1 MRRRRTEDRLT
12 SESPSIRCFRSRL
25 VDMLERRASQATGV
39 LQALSSSSEPEIKT
53 RAAGSLVAHSYAGAM
68 CPDDLHNDRQPQTGT
83 FGTSSLTAPEALE
96 DVRPILSRDAR
107 TAVRDADRA
116 LRVDLDDHFGSLR
129 RMRERV
135 FNKVSQRIGNCHT
148 ISGDDDGVLGA
159 GERDRPAVQQRQM
172 CHRADYLFGKLPQI
186 DRCRDIQR
194 YRVETGNTEQ
204 LLDQPV
210 HPPDLVPERRN
221 LTVALESVE
230 AGSDDGQRRSQ
241 FMRGI
246 GGEPACSNR
255 SSA

>member
-12 SESPSIRCFRSRL
+12 SESPSIRCVRSRL
-25 VDMLERRASQATGV
+25 VDMLERRASQATGNRDDI
-39 LQALSSSSEPEIKT
+39 LGSSEPEIEA
-53 RAAGSLVAHSYAGAM
+53 RAPGRPVAYCYAGAM

-210 HPPDLVPERRN
+210 HPRDLFPERRN

-230 AGSDDGQRRSQ
+230 AGSDDSQRRSQ
-241 FMRGI
+241 FMR
-246 GGEPACSNR
+246 R
-255 SSA
+255 